1 MEVAKVNVEQNGLDD
16 RITLFLNK
24 DPLRIFV
31 LDPSI
36 KTYDFCMCNP
46 PFYATEEEVQEG
58 LENKELEPMAVRNR
72 GIERGGGWITHEKSK
87 FTS

>member
-1 MEVAKVNVEQNGLDD
+1 LDEESLEVAKANVEQNGLED

-46 PFYATEEEVQEG
+46 PFYASEEEVQEG
-58 LENKELEPMAVRNR
+58 LENKELEPMAVSNK
-72 GIERGGGWITHEKSK
+72 GS
-87 FTS
+87 